1 MEDLIKLVSEYEII
15 GLGEATHG
23 NYKNSRFR
31 VNIIKKLIKDHGVRE
46 IFFEAEVFRIKLL
59 NNLSGNELHTSM
71 NKLPWIFD
79 NKCTRELCEFVYEF
93 NKHNQNNIVILCGV
107 DSQAYNTEND
117 ISDNTP
123 LGKAYKKWGKYLKGS
138 DPDFPPRSKSM
149 AKLFE
154 EQHKDGKKAVLLF
167 HNFHLN
173 KSEKYKDMGYYIY
186 KTYKDKYICI
196 ANTFTRG
203 KYHGLCS
210 SKMGRE
216 FQDVEIDI
224 PNTEYTEEKPTLYY
238 PPPKYVFG
246 GSAQVDNRYPN
257 KYFTRMISLGWDA
270 VICINNETPLI
281 PYSKNA
287 GVQYFKKQ

>member
-1 MEDLIKLVSEYEII
+1 MEDSIKLVSQYEIV

-31 VNIIKKLIKDHGVRE
+31 LNVIKKLIKDHGFRE
-46 IFFEAEVFRIKLL
+46 LFFEAEVFRVKLL
-59 NNLSGNELHTSM
+59 NNLSGEALHTSM
-71 NKLPWIFD
+71 NKLQWIFD
-79 NKCTRELCEFVYEF
+79 NKCTRELCEYVYDF
-93 NKHNQNNIVILCGV
+93 NKHNPDDTVVICGV
-107 DSQAYNTEND
+107 DAQAYNTEND
-117 ISDNTP
+117 ISDNTA

-138 DPDFPPRSKSM
+138 DPNVHPRSKTM

-173 KSEKYKDMGYYIY
+173 KSDKYKDMGYYIY
-186 KTYKDKYICI
+186 KKYKDTYICL

-203 KYHGLCS
+203 KYHGLHRS
-210 SKMGRE
+210 NKGSE
-216 FQDVEIDI
+216 FQDIEIDI
-224 PNTEYTEEKPTLYY
+224 PNTEYTEEKPILYY
-238 PPPKYVFG
+238 PAPKYIYE

-257 KYFTRMISLGWDA
+257 KNYFRRPTIGYDA
-270 VICINNETPLI
+270 VISINNEIPLV

>member
-1 MEDLIKLVSEYEII
+1 MEDLIKLVSQYEII

-31 VNIIKKLIKDHGVRE
+31 VNVIKKLIKDRGIRE

-59 NNLSGNELHTSM
+59 NNLSGEELHKSM
-71 NKLPWIFD
+71 NKLQWIFD

-93 NKHNQNNIVILCGV
+93 NKNNPSDKVILCGV
-107 DSQAYNTEND
+107 DVQSYNTEND
-117 ISDNTP
+117 ISDDSL
-123 LGKAYKKWGKYLKGS
+123 LGQAYRKWGKYLKEKHR
-138 DPDFPPRSKSM
+138 DFPPRSKSM

-154 EQHKDGKKAVLLF
+154 EQHKDGRKAVLLF

-173 KSEKYKDMGYYIY
+173 KSDKYKDMGYFLYKKYKENYIS
-186 KTYKDKYICI
+186 I

-203 KYHGLCS
+203 KYHGLHIS
-210 SKMGRE
+210 NKGRE

-224 PNTEYTEEKPTLYY
+224 PNTEYTEEKPILYY
-238 PPPKYVFG
+238 PAPKYIYE

-257 KYFTRMISLGWDA
+257 KYYTRTPTMGWDA